1 VIFSPDQGMP
11 MFHRADRKRRKSQ
24 KAAKKEPRRGR
35 DGVLKPKG
43 FGIRPWGRTVDAD
56 ERPRSRSTM
65 FLKGRQSG
73 KGASLSARAR
83 G

>member
-1 VIFSPDQGMP
+1 LSPLIGP
-11 MFHRADRKRRKSQ
+11 GEVPLRK
-24 KAAKKEPRRGR
+24 KKEPRRDR

-43 FGIRPWGRTVDAD
+43 FGIRPSGRTVVAD

-73 KGASLSARAR
+73 NRASLSAQAR